1 MARMKGPTP
10 ILRHVGNGD
19 DVELAMPRQDEVE
32 LRKAEANLSAW
43 WRQHKEGARDQVPVR
58 GEAIKHLGALRKCVE
73 RTRKLDDC
81 GAESGS
87 SWQSPELESDIAAA
101 DRALKFLY
109 ELFGVPEVL
118 P

>member
-1 MARMKGPTP
+1 MVPDKAELLRRAQENIAAWQRSRNTP
-10 ILRHVGNGD
+10 QPGVRD
-19 DVELAMPRQDEVE
+19 DVL
-32 LRKAEANLSAW
+32 
-43 WRQHKEGARDQVPVR
+43 
-58 GEAIKHLGALRKCVE
+58 KHLAALKKSID
-73 RTRKLDDC
+73 RTRTLDDRS
-81 GAESGS
+81 AESGS